1 MKKVIVKRSLYINN
15 EDWLYALTTMLNV

>member
-15 EDWLYALTTMLNV
+15 EDWLHAPMTMLNV